1 MDLEPSTLRPLTDME
16 SPPLTECQAASED
29 LSDMEYGTLPSL
41 AAIKDSLALAERLA
55 QASLMTSPAA
65 RRRLQARHV
74 ELGLGDDPGGYVPPK
89 HLLLY
94 LVRSVNPATP
104 LCSYTLL
111 QYVIVIV
118 YSFYST
124 EEPSVRF

>member
-1 MDLEPSTLRPLTDME
+1 MDLQPSTLRPLTDME
-16 SPPLTECQAASED
+16 SPPSDD

-94 LVRSVNPATP
+94 LVRLVNPATP
-104 LCSYTLL
+104 FRSYVTARFYFQSLFTVFTLPKKH
-111 QYVIVIV
+111 Q
-118 YSFYST
+118 
-124 EEPSVRF
+124 

>member
-1 MDLEPSTLRPLTDME
+1 
-16 SPPLTECQAASED
+16 
-29 LSDMEYGTLPSL
+29 MEYGTLPSL

-104 LCSYTLL
+104 LCSLRNCNMLLLLLLLTNLCLQFLLYRRTVSSTL
-111 QYVIVIV
+111 
-118 YSFYST
+118 S
-124 EEPSVRF
+124 

>member
-1 MDLEPSTLRPLTDME
+1 MDLQPSTLRPLPDSADME
-16 SPPLTECQAASED
+16 SPPLTECQAPPED

-104 LCSYTLL
+104 SCSYVT
-111 QYVIVIV
+111 
-118 YSFYST
+118 F
-124 EEPSVRF
+124 